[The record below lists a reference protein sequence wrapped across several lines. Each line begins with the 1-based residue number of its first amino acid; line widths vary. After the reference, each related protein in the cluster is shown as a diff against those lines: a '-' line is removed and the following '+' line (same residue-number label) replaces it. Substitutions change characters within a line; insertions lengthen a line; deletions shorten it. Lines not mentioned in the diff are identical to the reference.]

1 MREQGLPFSYQSLS
15 RVYTIVLLEKS
26 EGEFLR
32 YSDHY
37 IHRSAQVFDTG
48 LSLNLLQEY
57 VFISLDIFR
66 NIVHNIT
73 KELDAWLL
81 FLSSDRPA
89 DIARIIYAFPEFAE
103 YYRDLVNFRHNPKEL
118 VHMFSSLLAEL
129 DRDEFISMMERT
141 RKSLKE
147 QEQKIESL
155 KREAQLLTKKTE
167 SLTSLEQSL
176 KNRNQSLINQNQS
189 LANQNQSLTDQN
201 QSLTDQN
208 QSLTDQNQ
216 SLTDQ
221 NQSLTDQNQSLTD
234 QNQSLTDQNQS
245 LIRNAYLHLSD
256 IDQTSKLLGVSREA
270 VLQAISGILDA
281 EPED

>member
-1 MREQGLPFSYQSLS
+1 
-15 RVYTIVLLEKS
+15 
-26 EGEFLR
+26 
-32 YSDHY
+32 
-37 IHRSAQVFDTG
+37 
-48 LSLNLLQEY
+48 
-57 VFISLDIFR
+57 
-66 NIVHNIT
+66 
-73 KELDAWLL
+73 
-81 FLSSDRPA
+81 
-89 DIARIIYAFPEFAE
+89 
-103 YYRDLVNFRHNPKEL
+103 
-118 VHMFSSLLAEL
+118 MFSSLLAEL

-201 QSLTDQN
+201 QSL
-208 QSLTDQNQ
+208 
-216 SLTDQ
+216 
-221 NQSLTDQNQSLTD
+221 
-234 QNQSLTDQNQS
+234 
-245 LIRNAYLHLSD
+245 IRNAYLHLSD

>member
-1 MREQGLPFSYQSLS
+1 
-15 RVYTIVLLEKS
+15 
-26 EGEFLR
+26 
-32 YSDHY
+32 
-37 IHRSAQVFDTG
+37 
-48 LSLNLLQEY
+48 
-57 VFISLDIFR
+57 
-66 NIVHNIT
+66 
-73 KELDAWLL
+73 
-81 FLSSDRPA
+81 
-89 DIARIIYAFPEFAE
+89 
-103 YYRDLVNFRHNPKEL
+103 
-118 VHMFSSLLAEL
+118 MFSSLLAEL

-208 QSLTDQNQ
+208 QSL
-216 SLTDQ
+216 
-221 NQSLTDQNQSLTD
+221 
-234 QNQSLTDQNQS
+234 
-245 LIRNAYLHLSD
+245 IRNAYLHLSD